1 MHTLLVHGGGHGA
14 WCWDG
19 VRAELGVQGIASSA
33 LDLPGSGSDPTP
45 RGGIDLD
52 AYISSVIARVDA
64 IEDDVAI
71 VAHSLAGLTATAVGA
86 ARPDRISR
94 VIFLAAMIMDTG
106 ERGIDSIPED
116 RRPNYFD
123 MAMQSEDNSF
133 TPPFEE
139 ACKRFFPGASEIEA
153 RRFYNQL
160 TPQPLGPYLQ
170 PNPAGA
176 DALVRSGVSAS
187 YVLLSQDLTFRPPVA
202 RKFAAKV
209 DCAPIEAS
217 GDHCWML
224 TDPDACARQI
234 ADLL

>member
-1 MHTLLVHGGGHGA
+1 VHAVLIHGGGHGA
-14 WCWDG
+14 WCWDE
-19 VRAELGVQGIASSA
+19 VRNRLAGLGHASSA
-33 LDLPGSGSDPTP
+33 FDLPGSGSDPTP
-45 RGGIDLD
+45 RGEIDLA
-52 AYISSVIARVDA
+52 AYISSAIDHVDS
-64 IEDDVAI
+64 IEGDVAI

-86 ARPDRISR
+86 ARPERITR

-139 ACKRFFPGASEIEA
+139 ACKRFFPSASEIEA
-153 RRFYNQL
+153 RRFYDQL

-176 DALVRSGVSAS
+176 DALVRSGVSTS
-187 YVLLSQDLTFRPPVA
+187 YILLSQDLTFRPPVA
-202 RKFAAKV
+202 RAFAAKV
-209 DCAPIEAS
+209 DCAPIEVS